1 MSGQDPVARGRDS
14 KAASETS
21 MTDGDR
27 DPASP
32 ANINETQLWKKILQR
47 VKPKLEVSKFSFL
60 NTIQNTVLQ
69 GSRLCIV
76 TDSPMIKNVLDKP
89 EIKKAIGEEASII
102 LGKDISVDIV
112 NNQRLEY
119 EQTRMENDPLKKLID
134 RKNELDNIRI
144 ED

>member
-1 MSGQDPVARGRDS
+1 
-14 KAASETS
+14 
-21 MTDGDR
+21 
-27 DPASP
+27 
-32 ANINETQLWKKILQR
+32 QR